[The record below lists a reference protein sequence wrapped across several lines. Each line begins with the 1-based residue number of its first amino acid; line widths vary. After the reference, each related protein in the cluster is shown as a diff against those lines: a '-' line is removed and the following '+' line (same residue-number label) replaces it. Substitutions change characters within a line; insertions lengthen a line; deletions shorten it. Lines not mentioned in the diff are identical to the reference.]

1 MDLIYSVE
9 DIFSKYL
16 PSGKHFVIPSY
27 QRGYKWKT
35 KDIEQLLND
44 IDSFQTHGNSTVFYC
59 LQNITL
65 VKNGDGNY
73 NVVDGQQRLTTLTLL
88 LAHLNKSN
96 LVEGKLQYDIRKET
110 MRFLTEYV
118 LNRNLHG
125 FRSNKEHPN
134 ILLLEWN
141 ELGIADDDEYNF
153 QDIFYM
159 YNACKTIEEWFR
171 DHPDKTD
178 VMREK
183 ILHNVKLIVNLPQIS
198 TLQEYDLFDNLNGK
212 RVTLDG
218 ADLIRAMIITR
229 AARKEVE
236 NIDDVTKHDVI
247 LNENRVKNGLILD
260 DINAWWSNKK
270 RQAYFRQFTK
280 NINSRGENIQF
291 EDSQYPIDFLYK
303 LIVQTEDGQ
312 KLLDIKDNNLTNGT
326 GTIKLQFFENTRNL
340 CDLFLFIQD
349 IHRLMQDWYE
359 DPVLYHLIMFS
370 AVHLGMSFN
379 ELTTLWFSQN
389 RHSFVLE
396 LKKRIRDAD
405 FIKAVLR
412 TQDENENNQDERSLN
427 FNEDWYGTEEMIPVM
442 VLLDIIRILKSKST
456 FPIANLDA
464 KLFNAYVEDKE
475 HIFPQT
481 PLSKDFGITSLKDY
495 IKIAY
500 RCGFKRRKERQNLDW
515 ALQLVDYYWN
525 RISQNDL
532 FREWFNNLMTHTIIP
547 LNSLGNVCLLNGKV
561 NKSYGNAPY
570 PKKHFEIM
578 KKSANGEYIR
588 PHVLDAF
595 SKVFADAK
603 RREDTEYM
611 LQWDLEDIQSR
622 RRHIVNEINVFLNR

>member
-88 LAHLNKSN
+88 LAHLNESK

-247 LNENRVKNGLILD
+247 LNENRVKNGLKLD
-260 DINAWWSNKK
+260 EINAWWSDKK
-270 RQAYFRQFTK
+270 LK
-280 NINSRGENIQF
+280 
-291 EDSQYPIDFLYK
+291 
-303 LIVQTEDGQ
+303 
-312 KLLDIKDNNLTNGT
+312 T
-326 GTIKLQFFENTRNL
+326 GKSYWT
-340 CDLFLFIQD
+340 
-349 IHRLMQDWYE
+349 
-359 DPVLYHLIMFS
+359 S
-370 AVHLGMSFN
+370 
-379 ELTTLWFSQN
+379 
-389 RHSFVLE
+389 
-396 LKKRIRDAD
+396 
-405 FIKAVLR
+405 
-412 TQDENENNQDERSLN
+412 
-427 FNEDWYGTEEMIPVM
+427 MI
-442 VLLDIIRILKSKST
+442 
-456 FPIANLDA
+456 
-464 KLFNAYVEDKE
+464 
-475 HIFPQT
+475 
-481 PLSKDFGITSLKDY
+481 ITS
-495 IKIAY
+495 
-500 RCGFKRRKERQNLDW
+500 
-515 ALQLVDYYWN
+515 
-525 RISQNDL
+525 
-532 FREWFNNLMTHTIIP
+532 
-547 LNSLGNVCLLNGKV
+547 
-561 NKSYGNAPY
+561 
-570 PKKHFEIM
+570 
-578 KKSANGEYIR
+578 
-588 PHVLDAF
+588 
-595 SKVFADAK
+595 
-603 RREDTEYM
+603 
-611 LQWDLEDIQSR
+611 
-622 RRHIVNEINVFLNR
+622 

>member
-1 MDLIYSVE
+1 
-9 DIFSKYL
+9 
-16 PSGKHFVIPSY
+16 
-27 QRGYKWKT
+27 
-35 KDIEQLLND
+35 
-44 IDSFQTHGNSTVFYC
+44 
-59 LQNITL
+59 
-65 VKNGDGNY
+65 
-73 NVVDGQQRLTTLTLL
+73 
-88 LAHLNKSN
+88 
-96 LVEGKLQYDIRKET
+96 

-247 LNENRVKNGLILD
+247 LNENRVKNGLKLD
-260 DINAWWSNKK
+260 EINAWWSDKK
-270 RQAYFRQFTK
+270 RQSYFRQFIK

-291 EDSQYPIDFLYK
+291 EDSQYPIDILYK
-303 LIVQTEDGQ
+303 LIVQTKNGQ
-312 KLLDIKDNNLTNGT
+312 ELLDINDNNLLKGA
-326 GTIKLQFFENTRNL
+326 GTIKLQYFENTRNL

-396 LKKRIRDAD
+396 LKKRIRGKE

-412 TQDENENNQDERSLN
+412 TQDENENDQDERSLN